1 MTRMTTDDA
10 HPAVASL
17 RERLIE
23 LARSGHR
30 LPIATDLVLHEQPD
44 PRDILHDGKRLGQVM
59 IETARRYDT
68 PLALSMMDL
77 TLEKADLLSRLG
89 IGGEQPQSYHFD
101 TPPDESMLQAA
112 QQTADAPFSPRN
124 RAHIE
129 ALTYVAEHSDRMP
142 VGMAI
147 GPFSLMTKLL
157 VEPIMPVA
165 LAGMGMTA
173 ADEPDVAL
181 AEQGLALAELTVARS
196 IAAQIDAGAHAVC
209 VCEPAASQIYISPNQ
224 VTGGCDVFE
233 RFVMQPNLKVRDQ
246 LHEAGVGLI
255 FHDCGELIDP
265 FVEAF
270 GRRIRPVMLSLGS
283 SRDLPRDAA
292 RIDDDVV
299 LFGNLPTR
307 QFYSDTTMPADKVE
321 QLTCDLVRRMR
332 PTGQP
337 FILGS
342 ECDVL
347 SVEGS
352 HQTIAAKV
360 DRMTRCRCG

>member
-1 MTRMTTDDA
+1 MTPMTTDDV
-10 HPAVASL
+10 HPSVANL
-17 RERLIE
+17 RARLIE
-23 LARSGHR
+23 LAAAGHR

-44 PRDILHDGKRLGQVM
+44 PRAILHDGERLGRVM
-59 IETARRYDT
+59 AETARRYAT
-68 PLALSMMDL
+68 PLALSLMDL

-89 IGGEQPQSYHFD
+89 IGGDEPQSYHFD
-101 TPPDESMLQAA
+101 TPPDEAMLEAA
-112 QQTADAPFSPRN
+112 RNTADAPFNPRN

-129 ALTYVAEHSDRMP
+129 ALAWVAEQSDRIP

-157 VEPIMPVA
+157 AEPIMPVA

-173 ADEPDVAL
+173 EEEPDVAL
-181 AEQGLALAELTVARS
+181 AEQGLVLAELAVARS
-196 IAAQIDAGAHAVC
+196 VAAQIDAGARAVC

-224 VTGGCDVFE
+224 VTGGSDVFE
-233 RFVMQPNLKVRDQ
+233 RFVVQPNRRVRDQ

-255 FHDCGELIDP
+255 LHDCGDLTDA

-283 SRDLPRDAA
+283 SRDLAHDAELV
-292 RIDDDVV
+292 DDDVV
-299 LFGNLPTR
+299 LFGNLPTKR
-307 QFYSDTTMPADKVE
+307 FYSDTTMPVDKVE
-321 QLTCDLVRRMR
+321 ALTCDLVRRMR

-347 SVEGS
+347 SVTGS
-352 HQTIAAKV
+352 HETITAKV
-360 DRMTRCRCG
+360 ERMVRCACE